1 MKYKEKEKLWLS
13 KIKENKSKDWK
24 FKGWFIFKNLN
35 EFFFSSSFYVSLKE
49 NKISGYLG
57 YKPMNIDNIFW
68 DIIDEQ
74 PNKKMPLSFR
84 GEAAFCIREIN
95 FYKFNIEIKDELK
108 PEKEII
114 DLLVN
119 IDKEVSDK
127 INSIKKPTDFRIEL
141 LADEESNSVGI
152 ITSLIEEHKFT
163 EALEKIKLYKEN
175 DYNSGFGFGDDDF
188 YDLAE
193 KYIKNGR

>member
-74 PNKKMPLSFR
+74 ISSIPFARKTLLSTKPFFPL
-84 GEAAFCIREIN
+84 IRLISII
-95 FYKFNIEIKDELK
+95 KFLRIFPRFSVSVILPRKYRKGCLIQTILFEPTGKTSLK
-108 PEKEII
+108 PNAEIPSA
-114 DLLVN
+114 LQ
-119 IDKEVSDK
+119 
-127 INSIKKPTDFRIEL
+127 
-141 LADEESNSVGI
+141 
-152 ITSLIEEHKFT
+152 TSL
-163 EALEKIKLYKEN
+163 
-175 DYNSGFGFGDDDF
+175 
-188 YDLAE
+188 
-193 KYIKNGR
+193 

>member
-84 GEAAFCIREIN
+84 GEAAFCVREIN

-141 LADEESNSVGI
+141 LEDEESNSVGI

-193 KYIKNGR
+193 KYIKNYR